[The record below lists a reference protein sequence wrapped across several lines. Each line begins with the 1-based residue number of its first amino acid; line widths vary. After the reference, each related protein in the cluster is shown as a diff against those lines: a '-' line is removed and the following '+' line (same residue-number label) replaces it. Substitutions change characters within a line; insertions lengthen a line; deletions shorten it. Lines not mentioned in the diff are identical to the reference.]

1 MRDEATNERI
11 KTLIVDDEPLARRR
25 LRSLAAADRR
35 LAVISECEDGAE
47 AIERIASVR
56 PALVLLDVQMPEL
69 SGFDVWEAVMRSD
82 EVPLVV
88 FITAYDR
95 FAVRAFEIGAVDY
108 LLKPF
113 DDVRFTVAIDR
124 VSRALT
130 AAELLGQHQDA
141 TRRALSAYRDAG
153 AYLSRIAVSVNHR
166 VVVID
171 ACDLDWIEAADNYI
185 HLHVGASVYRL
196 RETLTSFAQKL
207 DPAMFMRVHR
217 WHVVNVTRIR
227 ELRRS
232 AHGELV
238 LGLEGGVTIRASRTF
253 APALRRLLGNRV
265 PAR

>member
-1 MRDEATNERI
+1 MRDEATDERI

-35 LAVISECEDGAE
+35 LVVISECEDGTE
-47 AIERIASVR
+47 AIERIVTVR

-69 SGFDVWEAVMRSD
+69 SGFDVWEAVMRSP
-82 EVPLVV
+82 EIPLVV

-113 DDVRFTVAIDR
+113 EDVRFTAAIDR

-130 AAELLGQHQDA
+130 VELLGQRQDA

-166 VVVID
+166 IVVID
-171 ACDLDWIEAADNYI
+171 ARDLDWIEAADNYI

-207 DPAMFMRVHR
+207 DPAVFIRVHR
-217 WHVVNVTRIR
+217 WHVVNLTRIR
-227 ELRRS
+227 EVRRS

-238 LGLEGGVTIRASRTF
+238 LGLEGGVNIRASRTF
-253 APALRRLLGNRV
+253 ASALRRLLGNRV